1 MSERNTPADSA
12 DEHSTT
18 TTKKVAGKVNP
29 VQSAIEA
36 IEDDVPVE
44 VFRRLSHMKEAI
56 GAIETWADDADPQ
69 DIDALVGAKTIVTAE
84 RERAGDIRQEVPD
97 GNTSL
102 LEKFDN
108 LTERL
113 ENLADTVEPLEF
125 STIGHVVYVNQ
136 QFVDRYD
143 DSSVSVE
150 SILLDA
156 GKKDPDELG
165 LFPLDGLLGNRQE
178 DQAFPA
184 DRDLDLGEKNRTF
197 FESTSDGGKIAYE

>member
-12 DEHSTT
+12 EEHSTT
-18 TTKKVAGKVNP
+18 TTKKIAGKVNS
-29 VQSAIEA
+29 VLSAIEA

-56 GAIETWADDADPQ
+56 GVIETWADDADPR
-69 DIDALVGAKTIVTAE
+69 DTDMLVGAKTIVSTE
-84 RERAGDIRQEVPD
+84 RERARDIRQEVPD

-102 LEKFDN
+102 LQKFDN

-113 ENLADTVEPLEF
+113 ENLVDIVEPLEF
-125 STIGHVVYVNQ
+125 STTGYVVYVNQ

-150 SILLDA
+150 TILLNA
-156 GKKDPDELG
+156 GKKDSDELG
-165 LFPLDGLLGNRQE
+165 LFPLDSLLGNRQE
-178 DQAFPA
+178 DQAFQA
-184 DRDLDLGEKNRTF
+184 NRDLDLDEKYRTF
-197 FESTSDGGKIAYE
+197 LESTSDGGKIAYE